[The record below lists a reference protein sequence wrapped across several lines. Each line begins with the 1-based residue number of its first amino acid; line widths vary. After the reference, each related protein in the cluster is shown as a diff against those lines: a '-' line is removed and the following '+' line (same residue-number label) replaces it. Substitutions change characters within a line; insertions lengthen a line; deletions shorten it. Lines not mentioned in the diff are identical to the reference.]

1 MGLLIPRPL
10 DRLEI
15 DRIVGDKLRWILQS
29 ASPRAL
35 ILFGS
40 AARGEMTERSD
51 LDIAAIFPDEDS
63 LNAGRASIYSQPPIG
78 EWPTDLLFYTQ
89 AEFEAKRRTGGVC
102 ELIWKEGKVIHGR
115 LK

>member
-1 MGLLIPRPL
+1 MGLLVPRPL
-10 DRLEI
+10 DRPAI
-15 DRIVGDKLRWILQS
+15 DTIVGDKLRWILQS

-63 LNAGRASIYSQPPIG
+63 LKAGRASIYSRPPIDG
-78 EWPTDLLFYTQ
+78 WPTDLLFYTQ
-89 AEFEAKRRTGGVC
+89 AEFEARRRSGGVC
-102 ELIWKEGKVIHGR
+102 ELIWKEGKIIFGR
-115 LK
+115 LE